1 MDTAVPGGIRGTVL
15 SDGPGTGEQ
24 IHGIIPACTGTRGT
38 GIRGSVTLGIGTA
51 GACIGHGIMTR
62 GTRLGILIGTHHGMV
77 IITTISA
84 MTRAGDTYTETSAH
98 RVAIGAPGHSLPE
111 AR

>member
-51 GACIGHGIMTR
+51 GACTGHGIMTR
-62 GTRLGILIGTHHGMV
+62 GTRLGIV